1 MRKNFTTKALA
12 AGFLFLF
19 AAELSALPRSIQ
31 LFDSTRIAGNSI
43 VEIVASS
50 QGVWLATER
59 GIAYTTDNGVSW
71 QNFDRDNTG
80 DLLSN
85 EIAAL
90 GVRGDTLWAATS
102 FTRVFGNENEGFQT
116 VPFGTGFAVTGNQ
129 GVSWTHF
136 TPDQDSG
143 AGMLGFDLSFS
154 DSAVWAASFFGGLV
168 RSTDAGATWTN
179 AFADSLAK
187 FDFETQ
193 SFINR
198 NNRFFSVTADAFRT
212 NDTIVVWAGS
222 AAGLNKFIYL
232 PRRLELADNR
242 IFDIA
247 FDGTRHWFGTADGL
261 SYSPDTGKSF
271 VSLDKI
277 LFPSVGASSALY
289 ADGSQIL
296 AAFTDDDSLRD
307 GAGLYRSTNGGGN
320 WLLTSPGFI
329 GTGRV
334 VRQIIRVGTVL
345 YAACDQ
351 SGLNYSTDGGQNW
364 QSVLLASTTTDSSA
378 TLKKQQFLSVAPFGP
393 SNDTL
398 LLLGGTRFGLA
409 TMIFP
414 NFSTR
419 PDSFS
424 SITYMLADTNIGVTD
439 TLKGN
444 RIERVAVGKFKDTLT
459 FWAIGHPDAFP
470 EQFSVVRS
478 IDTGKTWANRFGGIP
493 AYSIGLQ
500 DSALWLG
507 VFDSLLFSGDNGQTF
522 KSILVRDSVTKL
534 SLARRSVLALLA
546 DSNSVWAGTTNG
558 AGFTTSDSGQN
569 WGVFRTEKEEAH
581 QVKRYFFSLTN
592 PTVPGNF
599 VVALGVQ
606 KSGANK
612 AIWAG
617 VNVTDLAGERSGVA
631 WSLDDGATWN
641 ARFLDTLAWN
651 FAFWG
656 NTVWVATSSGLLRS
670 PDMGQNWQT
679 VPIAGVDAYSGAPTS
694 FSDAVEILSV
704 RQVDDTTVWA
714 GSTDGA
720 AVSFNNGLDWRIF
733 RRFLSTGTGP
743 GTAGAELYAAPV
755 PFSPQR
761 GLGICRFHYR
771 PTQNS
776 NVTIEIFDF
785 AMRRVKTVVDNAP
798 RSAGV
803 QYDTDSWDG
812 RNEKGDVVANGT
824 YFFRIDFG
832 GEKKWGKLVVLK

>member
-1 MRKNFTTKALA
+1 MKKLFLIKNLAGPFLFFLA
-12 AGFLFLF
+12 A
-19 AAELSALPRSIQ
+19 EVSAVPRTIQ

-43 VEIVASS
+43 VEIVATS

-59 GIAYTTDNGVSW
+59 GIAYTTDNGVTW
-71 QNFDRDNTG
+71 RNFDRDETG

-102 FTRVFGNENEGFQT
+102 FTRVFGNETEGFQS

-129 GVSWTHF
+129 GASWAHF

-143 AGMLGFDLSFS
+143 AGMLAFDLSFS

-168 RSTDAGATWTN
+168 RSTDGGVTWIN

-198 NNRFFSVTADAFRT
+198 NNRFFSVAADTFRA
-212 NDTIVVWAGS
+212 NDTIAVWAGS
-222 AAGLNKFIYL
+222 AAGLNKFVYL

-247 FDGTRHWFGTADGL
+247 FDGSRHWFGTADGL

-271 VSLDKI
+271 VSLASTT
-277 LFPSVGASSALY
+277 FPGFGAVSALY

-296 AAFTDDDSLRD
+296 AGFTDDDSLRN
-307 GAGLYRSTNGGGN
+307 GAGLYRSTNGGVN
-320 WLLTSPGFI
+320 WAPIASPYVS

-334 VRQIIRVGTVL
+334 VRQIVRTDSGF
-345 YAACDQ
+345 YAAADQ
-351 SGLNYSTDGGQNW
+351 GGLLFSRDGVNW
-364 QSVLLASTTTDSSA
+364 QNLFPDPELAQ
-378 TLKKQQFLSVAPFGP
+378 KNRQFLSIASFNPTAD
-393 SNDTL
+393 SL
-398 LLLGGTRFGLA
+398 ILLGGTRFGLA
-409 TMIFP
+409 TMIFTTDP
-414 NFSTR
+414 ASF
-419 PDSFS
+419 DSLA
-424 SITYMLADTNIGVTD
+424 YMLADTSIANLD

-444 RIERVAVGKFKDTLT
+444 RIEKVAVGKFKDTLA
-459 FWAIGHPDAFP
+459 FWGIAHPDAFP
-470 EQFSVVRS
+470 ETFSAVRS
-478 IDTGKTWANRFGGIP
+478 TDRGRSWSNRFAAIP
-493 AYSIGLQ
+493 AYEIAFQ
-500 DSALWLG
+500 DSAVWLG
-507 VFDSLLFSGDNGQTF
+507 VFDSLLFSDDNGLSF
-522 KSILVRDSVTKL
+522 KSVLVRDTVTKL
-534 SLARRSVLALLA
+534 SLARRTVRALLT

-558 AGFTTSDSGQN
+558 VGFTTSDSGQN

-581 QVKRYFFSLTN
+581 KVQRYFFSLTS

-599 VVALGVQ
+599 GVVLGVQ
-606 KSGANK
+606 KRGSTK
-612 AIWAG
+612 AVWVG
-617 VNVTDLAGERSGVA
+617 SHTTDLAGERSGVA
-631 WSLDDGATWN
+631 RSLDDGATWSVY
-641 ARFLDTLAWN
+641 FLDTLAWN

-656 NTVWVATSSGLLRS
+656 DTVWVATSSGLFRS
-670 PDMGQNWQT
+670 PDMGQSWQHI
-679 VPIAGVDAYSGAPTS
+679 PIAGVDAYSGAATS
-694 FSDAVEILSV
+694 FSGAVEILSV

-720 AVSFNNGLDWRIF
+720 AVSFDLGQNWKIF
-733 RRFLSTGTGP
+733 RRFLPVGKGL
-743 GTAGAELYAAPV
+743 GTANADVYASPV

-785 AMRRVKTVVDNAP
+785 AMRRVATVIENEP
-798 RSAGV
+798 RAGGK
-803 QYDTDSWDG
+803 QYYEQWNG
-812 RNEKGDVVANGT
+812 RNEKGEMVANGT
-824 YFFRIDFG
+824 YFFRISG
-832 GEKKWGKLVVLK
+832 IGEKQWGKLVVLK

>member
-1 MRKNFTTKALA
+1 MKGLA
-12 AGFLFLF
+12 AGFLFIF
-19 AAELSALPRSIQ
+19 AAKTSAVPRSIQ

-43 VEIVASS
+43 VEIVATS

-59 GIAYTTDNGVSW
+59 GIAYTTDNGATW

-90 GVRGDTLWAATS
+90 GVRGNTLWAATS
-102 FTRVFGNENEGFQT
+102 FTRIFGNETEGFQS

-129 GVSWTHF
+129 GASWAHF

-143 AGMLGFDLSFS
+143 AGMLAFDLSFS

-168 RSTDAGATWTN
+168 RSTDGGATWIN

-198 NNRFFSVTADAFRT
+198 NNRFFSVAADTFRA

-261 SYSPDTGKSF
+261 SYSPDTGRSF

-277 LFPSVGASSALY
+277 LFPGGDAVSTLHANG
-289 ADGSQIL
+289 DTIL
-296 AAFTDDDSLRD
+296 AAFTDDDSLRN
-307 GAGLYRSTNGGGN
+307 GAGLYRSTDGGTS
-320 WLLTSPGFI
+320 WLSLSGPFI
-329 GTGRV
+329 GVGQV
-334 VRQIIRVGTVL
+334 VRQIVKVGAVF
-345 YAACDQ
+345 YAACDRA
-351 SGLNYSTDGGQNW
+351 GLWYSTDNGQNW
-364 QSVLLASTTTDSSA
+364 KSVLLASTGTDSSA
-378 TLKKQQFLSVAPFGP
+378 FLKRQQFLSLA
-393 SNDTL
+393 SYRATADSL
-398 LLLGGTRFGLA
+398 ILLGGTRFGMT
-409 TMIFP
+409 TMIFS

-424 SITYMLADTNIGVTD
+424 SLVYMLADTSIANAD

-444 RIERVAVGKFKDTLT
+444 RIEKVGVGKFKDTLT
-459 FWAIGHPDAFP
+459 FWALAHPDAFP
-470 EQFSVVRS
+470 ETFSAVRS
-478 IDTGKTWANRFGGIP
+478 TDTGKTWSNRFATIP
-493 AYSIGLQ
+493 AYEIGFQ
-500 DSALWLG
+500 DSAVWLG

-522 KSILVRDSVTKL
+522 KSVLVRDTVTRL
-534 SLARRSVLALLA
+534 SLVRRTVRAILT

-558 AGFTTSDSGQN
+558 AGFTRSDTGLN
-569 WGVFRTEKEEAH
+569 WEIFRTEKEEAH
-581 QVKRYFFSLTN
+581 QVQRYFFSLTN

-599 VVALGVQ
+599 GVVLGVQ
-606 KSGANK
+606 KSGAAK
-612 AIWAG
+612 AVWVG
-617 VNVTDLAGERSGVA
+617 SHTTDVAGERSGVA
-631 WSLDDGATWN
+631 RSLDDGTSWSVY
-641 ARFLDTLAWN
+641 FLDTLAWN

-656 NTVWVATSSGLLRS
+656 DTVWVASSSGLFRS
-670 PDMGQNWQT
+670 PDMGQSWQA
-679 VPIAGVDAYSGAPTS
+679 VPITGVDAYSGAATS
-694 FSDAVEILSV
+694 FSNGVEILSV
-704 RQVDDTTVWA
+704 RQTGPDTIWA

-720 AVSFNNGLDWRIF
+720 AVSFNNGQDWRIF

-743 GTAGAELYAAPV
+743 GTAEAELYAAPV
-755 PFSPQR
+755 PFSPSR

-771 PTQNS
+771 PSQS
-776 NVTIEIFDF
+776 GNVTIEIFDF
-785 AMRRVKTVVDNAP
+785 AMRRVATVIENAP
-798 RSAGV
+798 RQGGI

-812 RNEKGDVVANGT
+812 RNEKGDFVANGT

>member
-1 MRKNFTTKALA
+1 M
-12 AGFLFLF
+12 
-19 AAELSALPRSIQ
+19 AAEASALPRTIQ

-43 VEIVASS
+43 VEIVATSG
-50 QGVWLATER
+50 GVWLATER
-59 GIAYTTDNGVSW
+59 GIAYTTDNGASW

-102 FTRVFGNENEGFQT
+102 FTRVFGDATQGFQS

-129 GVSWTHF
+129 GTSWTQF

-143 AGMLGFDLSFS
+143 AGMLAFDISFS

-168 RSTDAGATWTN
+168 RSMDGGITWIN

-193 SFINR
+193 SFLNR
-198 NNRFFSVTADAFRT
+198 NNRFFSVTADTFRA
-212 NDTIVVWAGS
+212 NDTIAVWAGS
-222 AAGLNKFIYL
+222 AAGVNKFIYL

-242 IFDIA
+242 IFAIA
-247 FDGTRHWFGTADGL
+247 NDGARHWFGTADGL

-277 LFPSVGASSALY
+277 SFPGTGTVSALY

-296 AAFTDDDSLRD
+296 AGFTDDDSLRN
-307 GAGLYRSTNGGGN
+307 GAGLYRSTNGGAN
-320 WLLTSPGFI
+320 WLLTSPAFI
-329 GTGRV
+329 GVGQV
-334 VRQIIRVGTVL
+334 VRQIIKVGTVL
-345 YAACDQ
+345 YAACDRA
-351 SGLNYSTDGGQNW
+351 GLMYSTDGGQKW
-364 QSVLLASTTTDSSA
+364 LSVFLASTGTDSSTA
-378 TLKKQQFLSVAPFGP
+378 IKRQQFLSAAPFGP
-393 SNDTL
+393 TNDSL

-409 TMIFP
+409 TMILP

-424 SITYMLADTNIGVTD
+424 SLAYMFADTSIANMD

-444 RIERVAVGKFKDTLT
+444 RIEKVAVGKFKDTLT
-459 FWAIGHPDAFP
+459 FWAVAHPDAFP
-470 EQFSVVRS
+470 EGFSVVRS
-478 IDTGKTWANRFGGIP
+478 IDTGKTWSNRFAAIP
-493 AYSIGLQ
+493 AYEIGLQ
-500 DSALWLG
+500 DSAVWLG
-507 VFDSLLFSGDNGQTF
+507 VFDSLLFSGDNAQSF
-522 KSILVRDSVTKL
+522 KSVLVRDTVTKL
-534 SLARRSVLALLA
+534 SLARRTVRALLT

-558 AGFTTSDSGQN
+558 LGFTTSDSGQN
-569 WGVFRTEKEEAH
+569 WGIFRTEKEEAH
-581 QVKRYFFSLTN
+581 KVQRYFFSLTN

-599 VVALGVQ
+599 GVVLGVQ
-606 KSGANK
+606 KSGGAK
-612 AIWAG
+612 AVWVG
-617 VNVTDLAGERSGVA
+617 SHTTDIAGERNGVA
-631 WSLDDGATWN
+631 RSLDDGATWSVY
-641 ARFLDTLAWN
+641 FLDTLAWN

-656 NTVWVATSSGLLRS
+656 DTVWVATSSGLFRS
-670 PDMGQNWQT
+670 PDMGQNWES
-679 VPIAGVDAYSGAPTS
+679 VPIAGMDAYSGAPTF
-694 FSDAVEILSV
+694 FSQPVEILSV

-720 AVSFNNGLDWRIF
+720 AVSFDLGQNWIIF
-733 RRFLSTGTGP
+733 RRFLATGAGP
-743 GTAGAELYAAPV
+743 GTAGAELYASPV

-771 PTQNS
+771 PHQS
-776 NVTIEIFDF
+776 GNVTIEIFDF
-785 AMRRVKTVVDNAP
+785 AMRRVATVIENAP
-798 RSAGV
+798 RQGGV

-812 RNEKGDVVANGT
+812 KNEKGDVVANGA

-832 GEKKWGKLVVLK
+832 TEKKWGKLVVLK